1 MLLDYV
7 STKLVDCLGDSDP
20 IQDFDTIVS
29 SEISLEMESF
39 NMCKE
44 SLISMVIE
52 TFDRLRSGLNS
63 FHGELLLV
71 DHHTGGEHRWWTQM
85 KIEVCTFFVTL
96 CFRKIISYW

>member
-1 MLLDYV
+1 MFKFFF
-7 STKLVDCLGDSDP
+7 S

-52 TFDRLRSGLNS
+52 TFDRLSSGLNS

-71 DHHTGGEHRWWTQM
+71 DHHTKGGEH
-85 KIEVCTFFVTL
+85 K
-96 CFRKIISYW
+96 